1 MPPPEKRGR
10 PLRAIPGAA
19 PDAFEADHAVVI
31 TRIPAGP
38 QHLRRCPRFHPLTER
53 LHQLGP
59 RPLGE
64 LLIEVAA
71 GGDLLDTLERY
82 ARRSRKFV
90 RHVGPRDWPP
100 ALWRAA

>member
-1 MPPPEKRGR
+1 MPPPGKRGR
-10 PLRAIPGAA
+10 PLGAIPGAA
-19 PDAFEADHAVVI
+19 PDAFKANHPIVI
-31 TRIPAGP
+31 TRIPAVA

-71 GGDLLDTLERY
+71 GGDLLDTLGRY
-82 ARRSRKFV
+82 TRHSPKFV
-90 RHVGPRDWPP
+90 RHVGARDWPP